1 MAMQYNH
8 NNHNFRVGDR
18 VIAINAVDGNTELIG
33 EAGRVICLIGRSIV
47 SVEFDKPFYGGHSEG
62 GRGKDGHCRH
72 SHHSS
77 FDFEPDD
84 TAEININLPLESL
97 LE

>member
-1 MAMQYNH
+1 MAMQY
-8 NNHNFRVGDR
+8 NHNFRVGDR
-18 VIAINAVDGNTELIG
+18 VIAVGAVDGNTGLIG
-33 EAGRVICLIGRSIV
+33 EAGRVIFLMGASTV
-47 SVEFDKPFYGGHSEG
+47 SVEFDKPFCGGRSEN
-62 GRGKDGHCRH
+62 GRGKDGYCRH

-84 TAEININLPLESL
+84 AVEINISLSLESL

>member
-1 MAMQYNH
+1 MAIQY
-8 NNHNFRVGDR
+8 NHNFRVGDR
-18 VIAINAVDGNTELIG
+18 VIAVDAVDGNTDLIG
-33 EAGRVICLIGRSIV
+33 EAGRVIYLIGASTI
-47 SVEFDKPFYGGHSEG
+47 SVEFDKPFYGGHSEN

-72 SHHSS
+72 SHYSS

-84 TAEININLPLESL
+84 IVEVNISLSLENL

>member
-1 MAMQYNH
+1 MQY
-8 NNHNFRVGDR
+8 NHNFRVGDR
-18 VIAINAVDGNTELIG
+18 VIAINAVDGNTSLIG
-33 EAGRVICLIGRSIV
+33 QAGRVIYLIGQNLV
-47 SVEFDKPFYGGHSEG
+47 SVEFDKPFYGGHSEN
-62 GRGKDGHCRH
+62 GRGKHGYCRH

-84 TAEININLPLESL
+84 TAEINISLSLESL

>member
-1 MAMQYNH
+1 MAMHY
-8 NNHNFRVGDR
+8 NHNFRVGDR
-18 VIAINAVDGNTELIG
+18 VIAVSAVDGNTDLIG
-33 EAGRVICLIGRSIV
+33 EAGRVIYLIGQSIV
-47 SVEFDKPFYGGHSEG
+47 SVEFDKPFYCGHNEN

-84 TAEININLPLESL
+84 TVEINISLSLENL